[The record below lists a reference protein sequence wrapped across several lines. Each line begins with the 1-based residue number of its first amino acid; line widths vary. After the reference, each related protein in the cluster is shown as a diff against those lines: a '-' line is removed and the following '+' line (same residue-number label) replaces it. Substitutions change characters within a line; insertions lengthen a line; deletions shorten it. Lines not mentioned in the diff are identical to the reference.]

1 MIPQAKF
8 KKEIDVRRM
17 KEIENSGDKKWQVY
31 LAAQEYINAGIYVLP
46 LAINAKSL
54 PYQKEYN
61 INYGSASR
69 KPETIEKW
77 FHPMN
82 GLFAGWNIGIAT
94 GKKDGVFA
102 VDVDMHG
109 EEDGIANLEALEAE
123 FEPLPDTPMQIT
135 PSGGRHYLFLWQE
148 NAASSTS
155 KIAPSIDT
163 RGGTGKT
170 SKGHIVVFP
179 STINGN
185 KYRWE
190 ESGIVASLPPWIM
203 EKMGVLWKAPVG
215 RDRGNENVTEDDL
228 EKKVPVE
235 QIKRMILAIDPD
247 EVSYDEWLRIGMSIK
262 SQLQGDDGLEI
273 WDSWSASGSRY
284 KVNECRTRWYGFAD
298 FGEVRIGTLFF
309 HAKEQGYE
317 LHEDDVQV
325 NKYDILVEGLNKVY
339 AIVTVGG
346 KIRILR
352 EKSEVADPINGSY
365 DLLGKEDFRTLLQ
378 NDTIVIADSRGQPKR
393 ISVADIWLAHQSRR
407 TYANGMGLFPDNN
420 TPNGWFN
427 TWNGF
432 SIEPREGKCD
442 LFLDHIK
449 EVICNRDEFNYN
461 WVLDWCADSVQD
473 PANPKGTAVIMRG
486 EEGAGKGTL
495 ANVIGEL
502 FGSHYRH
509 LIDDSHLLNNFNAH
523 MMDAVFVFADEITW
537 GGNVKSSG
545 KLKGIVTEKH
555 LLGERKGV
563 DAIGYRNM
571 IHMMI
576 ASNSDWVIPAGTNS
590 RRWFML
596 DVSDHKA
603 GDKDYFDAI
612 DGELNNGGREA
623 FLYLLLN
630 RKIENNLRTAPL
642 TEALEE
648 QRMRSSS
655 SDTILQWWVIRVEE
669 QSIEIPDEKKEF
681 DPNDASMNWPE
692 FVSKTNLYADYKNWC
707 KDDNKKF
714 LTISLFY
721 IEIKKIGIRL
731 SRVRIKGEKKRKSLY
746 VIPSIKS
753 AIADLRNKFGI
764 KNDVEE
770 DNE

>member
-235 QIKRMILAIDPD
+235 QIKR
-247 EVSYDEWLRIGMSIK
+247 
-262 SQLQGDDGLEI
+262 
-273 WDSWSASGSRY
+273 
-284 KVNECRTRWYGFAD
+284 N
-298 FGEVRIGTLFF
+298 
-309 HAKEQGYE
+309 
-317 LHEDDVQV
+317 
-325 NKYDILVEGLNKVY
+325 
-339 AIVTVGG
+339 
-346 KIRILR
+346 
-352 EKSEVADPINGSY
+352 
-365 DLLGKEDFRTLLQ
+365 
-378 NDTIVIADSRGQPKR
+378 
-393 ISVADIWLAHQSRR
+393 
-407 TYANGMGLFPDNN
+407 
-420 TPNGWFN
+420 
-427 TWNGF
+427 
-432 SIEPREGKCD
+432 
-442 LFLDHIK
+442 
-449 EVICNRDEFNYN
+449 
-461 WVLDWCADSVQD
+461 
-473 PANPKGTAVIMRG
+473 
-486 EEGAGKGTL
+486 
-495 ANVIGEL
+495 
-502 FGSHYRH
+502 
-509 LIDDSHLLNNFNAH
+509 
-523 MMDAVFVFADEITW
+523 
-537 GGNVKSSG
+537 
-545 KLKGIVTEKH
+545 
-555 LLGERKGV
+555 
-563 DAIGYRNM
+563 
-571 IHMMI
+571 
-576 ASNSDWVIPAGTNS
+576 
-590 RRWFML
+590 
-596 DVSDHKA
+596 
-603 GDKDYFDAI
+603 
-612 DGELNNGGREA
+612 
-623 FLYLLLN
+623 
-630 RKIENNLRTAPL
+630 
-642 TEALEE
+642 
-648 QRMRSSS
+648 
-655 SDTILQWWVIRVEE
+655 
-669 QSIEIPDEKKEF
+669 
-681 DPNDASMNWPE
+681 
-692 FVSKTNLYADYKNWC
+692 
-707 KDDNKKF
+707 
-714 LTISLFY
+714 
-721 IEIKKIGIRL
+721 
-731 SRVRIKGEKKRKSLY
+731 
-746 VIPSIKS
+746 
-753 AIADLRNKFGI
+753 
-764 KNDVEE
+764 
-770 DNE
+770 